1 MALVDLC
8 PRGYPRRLSPSEV
21 ICQMRQAI
29 ADGTPWSEALLGS
42 KEERQHN
49 LKPVAGAAP
58 YGSVR
63 QS

>member
-1 MALVDLC
+1 
-8 PRGYPRRLSPSEV
+8 
-21 ICQMRQAI
+21 MRQAI